1 MSQWAKCVLYK
12 HGARVNLQDPLRNLW
27 RFLPLNPAFGL
38 EKRQTDRKLYYI
50 AACALEYLPPDPT
63 CPWALEVRWHR
74 VNDTDSMSR
83 SWRHLRFN
91 GGFPTFRTAAL
102 Q

>member
-38 EKRQTDRKLYYI
+38 EKRQTDRSVVYQTQKAPGSMRGLGSKTKVESDTERYTTEKRIGNHLVSLTKYI
-50 AACALEYLPPDPT
+50 VEDEFL
-63 CPWALEVRWHR
+63 
-74 VNDTDSMSR
+74 S
-83 SWRHLRFN
+83 
-91 GGFPTFRTAAL
+91 
-102 Q
+102 